1 MDVRRRDRGQGGFTL
16 IEMMVALAI
25 FAVLGGVAVIGLGG
39 TRSGAEEAVCR
50 VEKETYERAAACPR
64 RRHPDYVETDPGRF
78 AAVGLNSRAD
88 PDQPARRRLHLSP
101 GRPAPGGS

>member
-39 TRSGAEEAVCR
+39 TR
-50 VEKETYERAAACPR
+50 
-64 RRHPDYVETDPGRF
+64 
-78 AAVGLNSRAD
+78 
-88 PDQPARRRLHLSP
+88 
-101 GRPAPGGS
+101 

>member
-50 VEKETYERAAACPR
+50 VEKETYERAAYAASLR
-64 RRHPDYVETDPGRF
+64 GDDIRDYVETDPGRF
-78 AAVGLNSRAD
+78 FRAVGLNSFERT
-88 PDQPARRRLHLSP
+88 PTSP
-101 GRPAPGGS
+101 LDVDCT